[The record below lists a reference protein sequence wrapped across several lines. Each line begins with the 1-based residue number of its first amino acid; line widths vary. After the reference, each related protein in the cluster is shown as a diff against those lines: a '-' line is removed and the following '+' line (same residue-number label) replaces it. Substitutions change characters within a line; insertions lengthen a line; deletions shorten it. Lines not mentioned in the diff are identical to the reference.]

1 MNENV
6 GPLALNIPLIVT
18 QIIGFLILLWCLNR
32 FVFKPIFAILDERQ
46 KAIQDTYDQLDKDRA
61 AMEQTRR
68 QYEERLANIEHDARE
83 RIQAAVK
90 EAQALRDSLV
100 ADAQRQAEAIVAQG
114 RNDSEQERQQAFL
127 EMRQQVVALAV
138 AAAGKV
144 VGESL
149 DDARHV
155 RLVDDFIGQVGAGA
169 VAGHRASGNGSA
181 ADGATGGKGAAAY

>member
-1 MNENV
+1 MNLLEQL
-6 GPLALNIPLIVT
+6 GITPALLIT
-18 QIIGFLILLWCLNR
+18 QIVGFLILLWLLNR
-32 FVFKPIFAILDERQ
+32 FMFKPIFGILDERRLS
-46 KAIQDTYDQLDKDRA
+46 IQETYDQLDRDRA

-90 EAQALRDSLV
+90 EAQSLRDSLV
-100 ADAQRQAEAIVAQG
+100 SDAQRQAEAIIAQG
-114 RNDSEQERQQAFL
+114 RNESEQERQQAFL

-155 RLVDDFIGQVGAGA
+155 KLVDDFIGQVGVGA
-169 VAGHRASGNGSA
+169 VSGRRASGNGAA
-181 ADGATGGKGAAAY
+181 ADGASGGKGAAAY